1 MADYRRL
8 ISYIYEYEGKQK
20 GKNVGFAKL
29 EARNGQC
36 RINVNVKRIYM
47 GGNAIG
53 VYLLGTG
60 GRETFLGN
68 VFVRGGNGEFRAN
81 VDAKNVE
88 GTGTGLDTYFGLSVH
103 DVKNSWRC
111 YKTIWEDALA
121 AEEGNTAENPVLS
134 VPKFTAE
141 MLPEAER
148 EMTPQAVSKVVKEI
162 EAEIAKEEERREQEE
177 KTAHAAELREEAQET
192 EEASPAQGETAA
204 QDNAEQDENQKQEEN
219 SDEHGM
225 VYLSE
230 ETEEIDRAKIGQT
243 EECTDRAE
251 TAEQQEEPRQDSMQ
265 PIQNTK
271 QNSVSVHPVKKNNES
286 YAQPQMPWTA
296 RPPFLMRTPQR
307 VQRAPVPQL
316 QQNSAQQSL
325 MSQPASSAE
334 VQTQTTT
341 SASAVPRPV
350 QPQNSQAARA
360 NAAPAPMV
368 SPELENPEV
377 LRYLQETEDLA
388 ADPEKLWEELKKSYP
403 KIQPFE
409 YEDGCDILTIRPQD
423 IGKLPRECWIHGN
436 NSFLLHGYYNFRYL
450 ILVKLGGNKKKAR
463 YLLGVP
469 GHYYSSEKYM
479 ATMFGFP
486 NFVLSRRQPVGDGRF
501 GYWYTDLKIR

>member
-53 VYLLGTG
+53 AYLLGTG

-68 VFVRGGNGEFRAN
+68 VFVRGGNGEFRVN

-134 VPKFTAE
+134 VPKFTAD
-141 MLPEAER
+141 MLPEAKE
-148 EMTPQAVSKVVKEI
+148 EMTPQVVSRVVKEI
-162 EAEIAKEEERREQEE
+162 EDEIAKEEERREQEE
-177 KTAHAAELREEAQET
+177 KTAHAAELREEVR
-192 EEASPAQGETAA
+192 EEEKGPSGENKNAASVGET
-204 QDNAEQDENQKQEEN
+204 QQNEN
-219 SDEHGM
+219 SDDRGM
-225 VYLSE
+225 VHLLEEAGETNVDVTEEKTEDLQQDGRYLEYGKTENRIINQEIQKSSETETGNKQDETTGDSE
-230 ETEEIDRAKIGQT
+230 ELRRNLMQT
-243 EECTDRAE
+243 
-251 TAEQQEEPRQDSMQ
+251 SMQ
-265 PIQNTK
+265 T
-271 QNSVSVHPVKKNNES
+271 PVKEEQAKKNSES
-286 YAQPQMPWTA
+286 RAQTRQPVRPAAVTA
-296 RPPFLMRTPQR
+296 PP
-307 VQRAPVPQL
+307 
-316 QQNSAQQSL
+316 
-325 MSQPASSAE
+325 
-334 VQTQTTT
+334 
-341 SASAVPRPV
+341 
-350 QPQNSQAARA
+350 
-360 NAAPAPMV
+360 V
-368 SPELENPEV
+368 SPELEHPEV

-486 NFVLSRRQPVGDGRF
+486 NFVLSRRQPEGDGRF

>member
-121 AEEGNTAENPVLS
+121 AEEGNTGENPVLS

-141 MLPEAER
+141 MLPEAEK
-148 EMTPQAVSKVVKEI
+148 EITPQAVSKVVKEI

-177 KTAHAAELREEAQET
+177 KTAHAVELREEAQET
-192 EEASPAQGETAA
+192 EEVSPVQGETAA
-204 QDNAEQDENQKQEEN
+204 QDDTAQDEN
-219 SDEHGM
+219 
-225 VYLSE
+225 
-230 ETEEIDRAKIGQT
+230 
-243 EECTDRAE
+243 
-251 TAEQQEEPRQDSMQ
+251 P
-265 PIQNTK
+265 K
-271 QNSVSVHPVKKNNES
+271 QNSTQ
-286 YAQPQMPWTA
+286 QPSMA
-296 RPPFLMRTPQR
+296 
-307 VQRAPVPQL
+307 
-316 QQNSAQQSL
+316 
-325 MSQPASSAE
+325 QPASAAE
-334 VQTQTTT
+334 VQTQ
-341 SASAVPRPV
+341 SAAPASAAPRPV
-350 QPQNSQAARA
+350 QPQNSQASRA
-360 NAAPAPMV
+360 NTAPAPMV

>member
-81 VDAKNVE
+81 VDASNVE
-88 GTGTGLDTYFGLSVH
+88 GTGTGLDTYFGLAVH

-121 AEEGNTAENPVLS
+121 AEEGNTGENPVLS

-141 MLPEAER
+141 MLPESEK
-148 EMTPQAVSKVVKEI
+148 EMTPQTVSKVVKEI
-162 EAEIAKEEERREQEE
+162 EDEINKEEERREQEE
-177 KTAHAAELREEAQET
+177 KTAHAAELGEEA
-192 EEASPAQGETAA
+192 GETKEIPSI
-204 QDNAEQDENQKQEEN
+204 QNENAVPDGEQQQNEKSED
-219 SDEHGM
+219 HGM

-230 ETEEIDRAKIGQT
+230 ESEKIDVT
-243 EECTDRAE
+243 
-251 TAEQQEEPRQDSMQ
+251 
-265 PIQNTK
+265 
-271 QNSVSVHPVKKNNES
+271 VKKPENLSQDGGNITCGSTKNKTIDQEVQKSPENETDNS
-286 YAQPQMPWTA
+286 QVGQ
-296 RPPFLMRTPQR
+296 PQR
-307 VQRAPVPQL
+307 VQRPVMQQP
-316 QQNSAQQSL
+316 QQNAVQQ
-325 MSQPASSAE
+325 MSQS
-334 VQTQTTT
+334 V
-341 SASAVPRPV
+341 RPV
-350 QPQNSQAARA
+350 A
-360 NAAPAPMV
+360 NTAPMV

-501 GYWYTDLKIR
+501 GYWYTDLRIR

>member
-81 VDAKNVE
+81 VDASNVE
-88 GTGTGLDTYFGLSVH
+88 GTGTGLDTYFGLAVH

-121 AEEGNTAENPVLS
+121 AEEGNTGENPVLS

-141 MLPEAER
+141 MLPESEK
-148 EMTPQAVSKVVKEI
+148 EMTPQTVSKVVKEI
-162 EAEIAKEEERREQEE
+162 EDEITKEEERREQEE
-177 KTAHAAELREEAQET
+177 KTAHAAELGEEVHAAEDV
-192 EEASPAQGETAA
+192 SPIQGENAA
-204 QDNAEQDENQKQEEN
+204 SNDTAEQDEGQQQKEN
-219 SDEHGM
+219 SEDHGL

-230 ETEEIDRAKIGQT
+230 ESDEIDEA
-243 EECTDRAE
+243 EEKRENQKASKLEQDTDSAE
-251 TAEQQEEPRQDSMQ
+251 TAGRPEESYQDSIQ
-265 PIQNTK
+265 PVQNPM
-271 QNSVSVHPVKKNNES
+271 QNSGGGQPV
-286 YAQPQMPWTA
+286 
-296 RPPFLMRTPQR
+296 
-307 VQRAPVPQL
+307 
-316 QQNSAQQSL
+316 
-325 MSQPASSAE
+325 MSKSASSAE
-334 VQTQTTT
+334 TQTQITVP
-341 SASAVPRPV
+341 ASAAPRPS
-350 QPQNSQAARA
+350 QPQNSQTART

-501 GYWYTDLKIR
+501 GYWYTDLRIR

>member
-81 VDAKNVE
+81 VDASNVE
-88 GTGTGLDTYFGLSVH
+88 GTGTGLDTYFGLAVH

-121 AEEGNTAENPVLS
+121 AEEGNTGENPVLS

-141 MLPEAER
+141 MLPESEK
-148 EMTPQAVSKVVKEI
+148 EMTPQTVSKVVKEI
-162 EAEIAKEEERREQEE
+162 EDEITKEEERREQEE
-177 KTAHAAELREEAQET
+177 KTAHAAELGEEV
-192 EEASPAQGETAA
+192 GETKEIPSI
-204 QDNAEQDENQKQEEN
+204 QNENAVSDGEQQQSENNEG
-219 SDEHGM
+219 HGM
-225 VYLSE
+225 EYLSE
-230 ETEEIDRAKIGQT
+230 EAEEIDVT
-243 EECTDRAE
+243 
-251 TAEQQEEPRQDSMQ
+251 
-265 PIQNTK
+265 
-271 QNSVSVHPVKKNNES
+271 VKKPENLSRDGRNITCGNTENQTIDQEVLKS
-286 YAQPQMPWTA
+286 PETETDNSQVGQPQRA
-296 RPPFLMRTPQR
+296 QRPVMQQPQKNA
-307 VQRAPVPQL
+307 VQQ
-316 QQNSAQQSL
+316 
-325 MSQPASSAE
+325 MSQP
-334 VQTQTTT
+334 V
-341 SASAVPRPV
+341 RP
-350 QPQNSQAARA
+350 AA
-360 NAAPAPMV
+360 NTAPMV

-501 GYWYTDLKIR
+501 GYWYTDLRIR

>member
-8 ISYIYEYEGKQK
+8 ISYIYEYEGKKK

-68 VFVRGGNGEFRAN
+68 VFVRSGNGEFRVN

-141 MLPEAER
+141 MLPEAEK

-162 EAEIAKEEERREQEE
+162 ENEIAKEEERREQEA
-177 KTAHAAELREEAQET
+177 KTAHAAELGEEAQET
-192 EEASPAQGETAA
+192 EEASSAQGETTV
-204 QDNAEQDENQKQEEN
+204 QDDAENDEKPEQEEN
-219 SDEHGM
+219 GEEHGM

-230 ETEEIDRAKIGQT
+230 ETEEIDQAEIT
-243 EECTDRAE
+243 E
-251 TAEQQEEPRQDSMQ
+251 QPEEPRQDPMQSMQ
-265 PIQNTK
+265 NAM
-271 QNSVSVHPVKKNNES
+271 QNSVGGQPVKKNNGPH
-286 YAQPQMPWTA
+286 A
-296 RPPFLMRTPQR
+296 
-307 VQRAPVPQL
+307 
-316 QQNSAQQSL
+316 
-325 MSQPASSAE
+325 
-334 VQTQTTT
+334 
-341 SASAVPRPV
+341 
-350 QPQNSQAARA
+350 QPQNSQTART

-501 GYWYTDLKIR
+501 GYWYTDLRIR